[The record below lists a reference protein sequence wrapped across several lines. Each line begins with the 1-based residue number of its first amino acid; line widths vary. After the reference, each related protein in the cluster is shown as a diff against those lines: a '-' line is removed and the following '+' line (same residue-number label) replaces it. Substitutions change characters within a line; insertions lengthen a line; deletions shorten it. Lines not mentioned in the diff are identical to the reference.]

1 MLLFLCIEFVSNK
14 GRKSRPYVKII
25 HMLLESL
32 EVHNFR
38 NLSGKVV
45 WGSGLNIIYGD
56 NGQGKTNWLEAIYLL
71 ATTKSFRTQRLQETI
86 RFDEDLA
93 VVRGRVAQS
102 TEVHREM
109 QVSIQGNTKAI
120 TVNGKREPVT
130 RYLGQLHAIAFT
142 ADELNI
148 VRGMP
153 DARRKFLDR
162 GVISLH
168 PSYVQTLADYNHVIK
183 QKNRLLQDASES
195 EIGFDRVAELL
206 APWNEQLVSLSTAI
220 HLARTDYIRRLN
232 EVLERRFFGN
242 EDISIRYVS
251 SLEGKGNLD
260 DYESLITERL
270 QFRLQAEIA
279 AGYSLI
285 GPHRDDLE
293 ILFDGRN
300 MRAFGSSGQQRS
312 ALIILDLANVSVYYS
327 WHNEYPLFL
336 IDDVD
341 AELDRKRINSL
352 LKYLVGRTQTFIT
365 TSKESLAEQFLAHA
379 NIYHVSKGTIRQSE
393 AGAHSVLSPIGS
405 AESTAS
411 KLVKEKFYE

>member
-1 MLLFLCIEFVSNK
+1 MFIAFVSHEQ
-14 GRKSRPYVKII
+14 RKSSRYVKILS
-25 HMLLESL
+25 MLLESL

-38 NLSGKVV
+38 NLSGKVT

-86 RFDEDLA
+86 RFDEDLS
-93 VVRGRVAQS
+93 VVRGHVAQS
-102 TEVHREM
+102 LEVHREM
-109 QVSIQGNTKAI
+109 QVNLRGTTKSIL
-120 TVNGKREPVT
+120 VNGKREPVT

-195 EIGFDRVAELL
+195 EMRFDRITELL
-206 APWNEQLVSLSTAI
+206 APWNEQLISLSATI
-220 HLARTDYIRRLN
+220 HRARTDYVQRLN
-232 EVLERRFFGN
+232 EVIERRFFEN
-242 EDISIRYVS
+242 EDISIRYLS

-260 DYESLITERL
+260 DYESLIAERL
-270 QFRLQAEIA
+270 RFRLQAEIA
-279 AGYSLI
+279 SGYSLL

-293 ILFDGRN
+293 IQFDGRD

-312 ALIILDLANVSVYYS
+312 ALIILDLAKVSVYYS

-341 AELDRKRINSL
+341 AELDQKRINCL
-352 LKYLVGRTQTFIT
+352 LKYLEGRTQTFIT
-365 TSKESLAEQFLAHA
+365 TSKESLAEQFIEHA
-379 NIYHVSKGTIRQSE
+379 NIYHVSKGEIMESE
-393 AGAHSVLSPIGS
+393 SGAQLIPSTTGS
-405 AESTAS
+405 AESI
-411 KLVKEKFYE
+411 